1 MKLPATEYDHIRE
14 KIPILCVDGII
25 MGPSAQILLVQRRNP
40 PMRGEW
46 WVPGGRVFKGETLEA
61 AFHRKM
67 REELGIGV
75 KILAPVGYYEVQ
87 HPETSGGIPGGTHAV
102 SVVFCALPL
111 SLEIVLDEQSVA
123 WRFADQLPLTFR
135 VVHFGGWLTP

>member
-1 MKLPATEYDHIRE
+1 M
-14 KIPILCVDGII
+14 C
-25 MGPSAQILLVQRRNP
+25 
-40 PMRGEW
+40 GEW

-75 KILAPVGYYEVQ
+75 KILAPVGYYEQ
-87 HPETSGGIPGGTHAV
+87 HPETSRSKGDGTHAV

-111 SLEIVLDEQSVA
+111 SLDIILDAQSA
-123 WRFADQLPLTFR
+123 TWRFADQLPPTFR
-135 VVHFGGWLTP
+135 VVHFGGWLTS